1 MTSLISPNSKD
12 LGSFTV
18 DRFLPNAKLPQVG
31 PFVFFDHLGPVE
43 FAPGEGID
51 VRPHPHIGLATLSYL
66 FEGSILHRDSL
77 GFVQEIQAGDVNWM
91 TAGKGIVHS
100 ERQSL
105 DVKGRSQRLNLLQ
118 LWIALPKAKAEIE
131 PSFQHVPRGDL
142 PNIHRDKIHMRL
154 IAGEAYGYTSPVRI
168 HSPLHYI
175 DVMLQAGAELP
186 RPNPTFE
193 CAVYVQL
200 GEVEIS
206 GNTFGKGSFV
216 MLDNEDQV
224 ITSTTTSRFV
234 ILGGPQAQ
242 DKPILYW
249 NFVAYSQERMNAA
262 KEHWRKGEFPTVPG
276 DNEEFIPLPTE

>member
-1 MTSLISPNSKD
+1 MTTLVSPNSKN
-12 LGSFTV
+12 LGSFSV
-18 DRFLPNAKLPQVG
+18 NRFLPNSDIAQVG

-105 DVKGRSQRLNLLQ
+105 DVKGQTQRLNLLQ
-118 LWIALPKAKAEIE
+118 LWIALPKEKAEIE
-131 PSFQHVPRGDL
+131 PSFQHVPRSEL

-175 DVMLQAGAELP
+175 DVMLQEGAELA
-186 RPNPTFE
+186 RPNPSFE
-193 CAVYVQL
+193 CAIYVQL
-200 GEVEIS
+200 GEIEINDS
-206 GNTFGKGSFV
+206 TFANGSFIV
-216 MLDNEDQV
+216 LGEQDQ
-224 ITSTTTSRFV
+224 IIASNTTSRFV
-234 ILGGPQAQ
+234 ILGGPKAA
-242 DKPILYW
+242 DKPILFW
-249 NFVAYSQERMNAA
+249 NFVAYSPERLHAA
-262 KEHWRKGEFPTVPG
+262 KEQWRKGEFPTIPN
-276 DNEEFIPLPTE
+276 DNEEFIPLPT